1 MNKFRNAYG
10 IPNEKTKPYSYP
22 IAYDHVLHFNSE
34 IDAPEYYAEFA
45 DTLIA
50 ASENDTVSI
59 YFATGGGRDDT
70 MIVIMNLI
78 RNCKARVIGYLIAD
92 ASSAGSFILLNCDE
106 IYVGDHVDM
115 LVHAGSYGSVG
126 DYATVKAHTEHN
138 WKKTKKL
145 LEETYK
151 YFLTDEEINDVLVN
165 NRQMFLDSEEINRR
179 LIIRAEGFEKE
190 HQQAITEQQSSLE
203 QVYAELDSLSE
214 MLPDEVIDKLS
225 KQQLRDYIKGTI
237 EVKVNEDG
245 SYEIVEV
252 EEIEE

>member
-1 MNKFRNAYG
+1 MSKFRNPYG

-22 IAYDHVLHFNSE
+22 TAYDHVLHFNSE

-50 ASENDTVSI
+50 AGENDTVSI

-78 RNCKARVIGYLIAD
+78 RNCKARVLGYLIAD

-115 LVHAGSYGSVG
+115 LVHAGSYGSGG

-151 YFLTDEEINDVLVN
+151 YFLTDDEINDVLVN

-179 LIIRAEGFEKE
+179 LSVRTQMYEQERAKQMQDKE
-190 HQQAITEQQSSLE
+190 AEMEAAFNEQFPLP
-203 QVYAELDSLSE
+203 SE
-214 MLPDEVIDKLS
+214 EALKKL
-225 KQQLRDYIKGTI
+225 KPTQLRNLILDRAYLD
-237 EVKVNEDG
+237 ENEK
-245 SYEIVEV
+245 YVEYPV
-252 EEIEE
+252 ELAE

>member
-1 MNKFRNAYG
+1 MNKFRSPYG

-22 IAYDHVLHFNSE
+22 TAYDHVLHFNSE

-50 ASENDTVSI
+50 AGENDTVSI

-78 RNCKARVIGYLIAD
+78 RNCKARVLGYLIAD

-115 LVHAGSYGSVG
+115 LVHAGSYGSGG

-151 YFLTDEEINDVLVN
+151 YFLTDDEINDVLVN

-179 LIIRAEGFEKE
+179 LSIRTQMYEQERLKQMQDKEAEMEAMFDQEFP
-190 HQQAITEQQSSLE
+190 AP
-203 QVYAELDSLSE
+203 SE
-214 MLPDEVIDKLS
+214 DALKKLT
-225 KQQLRDYIKGTI
+225 KQQLIKLLTGEADLDVDGNYIDPETL
-237 EVKVNEDG
+237 
-245 SYEIVEV
+245 VE
-252 EEIEE
+252 